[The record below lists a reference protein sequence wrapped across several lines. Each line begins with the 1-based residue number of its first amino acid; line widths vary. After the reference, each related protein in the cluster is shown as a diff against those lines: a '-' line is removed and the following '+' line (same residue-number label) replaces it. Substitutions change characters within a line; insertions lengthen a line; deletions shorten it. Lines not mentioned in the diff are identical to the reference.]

1 MSRTK
6 GIVGSA
12 LKCLVA
18 LSACAVV
25 LPLSAIELK
34 VATIAPDGS
43 AWMRAMRA
51 GGERIKERTAGR
63 VELKFYPGGVMGNDS
78 QVLRRIRIGQLH
90 GGAFTAGGLAE
101 RYPALNLYGVPLL
114 FNSLDEVDYVRGRL
128 DSKLAAGLEAAGFV
142 SFGFSEGG
150 FANLMANEPIR
161 NLEDLRRKKIWVPE
175 GDAISFLAMEAL
187 GLSPVVLPAT
197 DVLTALQ
204 TGLLDVVANSP
215 VGALV
220 LQWHTKVKYRTE
232 LPVSYAMGI
241 FAIDARVVG
250 SLSAED
256 QQALREIMGE
266 VMRDID
272 RASREDNLRAAEVMT
287 STGVARITVTD
298 TDVES
303 LRSTIETIYPTL
315 RSRADVDVMMFDELL
330 AVIAEYR
337 AAHKPPAQTSVA
349 GR

>member
-12 LKCLVA
+12 LKWFVA
-18 LSACAVV
+18 LSACAIV
-25 LPLSAIELK
+25 LPLAAAEIK
-34 VATIAPDGS
+34 VASIAPDGS
-43 AWMRAMRA
+43 QWMRAMRA
-51 GGERIKERTAGR
+51 GGDLVKERTAGR
-63 VELKFYPGGVMGNDS
+63 VEIKFYPGGVMGNDS

-114 FNSLDEVDYVRGRL
+114 FNSLDEVDFVRARL
-128 DSKLAAGLEAAGFV
+128 DPKLAAGLEAAGFV
-142 SFGFSEGG
+142 SLGFSEGG

-161 NLEDLRRKKIWVPE
+161 NVDDLRRKKIWVPE

-197 DVLTALQ
+197 DVLTSLQ

-232 LPVSYAMGI
+232 LPVSYAMGV
-241 FAIDARVVG
+241 FAIDARVFG
-250 SLSAED
+250 SLSSED
-256 QQALREIMGE
+256 QQVLREVMGA

-272 RASREDNLRAAEVMT
+272 RTSREDNRRAAEVLT
-287 STGVARITVTD
+287 KTGVVPITVTD
-298 TDVES
+298 TDVEG

-315 RSRADVDVMMFDELL
+315 RGRSDVDVEMFDELL
-330 AVIAEYR
+330 AVLAEYR
-337 AAHKPPAQTSVA
+337 AAHRAPAQTSA
-349 GR
+349 AER

>member
-1 MSRTK
+1 MSPK
-6 GIVGSA
+6 I
-12 LKCLVA
+12 LVA
-18 LSACAVV
+18 LALCAVV
-25 LPLSAIELK
+25 LPLDAAELK
-34 VATIAPDGS
+34 VASIAPDGS
-43 AWMRAMRA
+43 QWMRSMRA
-51 GGERIKERTAGR
+51 GGEQVKERTAGR
-63 VELKFYPGGVMGNDS
+63 VVFKFYPGGVMGNDS
-78 QVLRRIRIGQLH
+78 QVLRKIRIGQLQ

-114 FNSLDEVDYVRGRL
+114 FNSLDEVDFVRARL
-128 DSKLAAGLEAAGFV
+128 DPKLAAGLEAAGFV
-142 SFGFSEGG
+142 SLGFSEGG
-150 FANLMANEPIR
+150 FANLMANEPVR
-161 NLEDLRRKKIWVPE
+161 NVDDLRRKKIWVPE

-220 LQWHTKVKYRTE
+220 LQWHTKVKYRTD

-241 FAIDARVVG
+241 FALDARVFG
-250 SLSAED
+250 SLSSED
-256 QQALREIMGE
+256 QQILREVMGG

-272 RASREDNLRAAEVMT
+272 RASREDNRRAAEVMT
-287 STGVARITVTD
+287 NTGVAPIAVTD
-298 TDVES
+298 TDIES

-315 RSRADVDVMMFDELL
+315 RGRADVDVMMFDELL

-337 AAHKPPAQTSVA
+337 AQQAAPLPIA
-349 GR
+349 GASR